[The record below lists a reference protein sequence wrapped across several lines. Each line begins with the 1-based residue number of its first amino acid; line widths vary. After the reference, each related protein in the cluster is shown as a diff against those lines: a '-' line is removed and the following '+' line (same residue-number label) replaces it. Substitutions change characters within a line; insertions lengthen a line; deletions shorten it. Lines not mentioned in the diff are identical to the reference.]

1 MDGVTVKISVFLE
14 SDRSLSGG
22 RRRQEKNHQNSR
34 YNKIRSLTRMGYSVL
49 FQMDELTDHWPVQS
63 KNKTN

>member
-22 RRRQEKNHQNSR
+22 RRQD
-34 YNKIRSLTRMGYSVL
+34 YYIITLTVGITKSV
-49 FQMDELTDHWPVQS
+49 H
-63 KNKTN
+63 

>member
-14 SDRSLSGG
+14 SDRSLLSG
-22 RRRQEKNHQNSR
+22 RRRQVKNYYNRR

-49 FQMDELTDHWPVQS
+49 FQMDELTDH
-63 KNKTN
+63 